1 MEQAHQDRT
10 EQDTPTGRLRLE
22 TGVCAK
28 ESVYA
33 RCCGLAVHT
42 RSVVACL
49 LAPGPEGQ
57 PSKAIRTFGTLTTEL
72 LARSVWLTAAGCT
85 QVAME
90 ATGVLWKPISNVLE
104 GSFAVLVVNAQH
116 LTAVPGRKTDVREA
130 EWIADRLRHGLLRPS
145 FMPDRPQRDL
155 RDLTR

>member
-1 MEQAHQDRT
+1 M
-10 EQDTPTGRLRLE
+10 
-22 TGVCAK
+22 
-28 ESVYA
+28 
-33 RCCGLAVHT
+33 
-42 RSVVACL
+42 
-49 LAPGPEGQ
+49 APGPEGQ